1 MDIQSLYTVFQRFS
15 KITTDT
21 RKDLSKSIFF
31 CLKGPNF
38 DANTFAKQALLNGAA
53 HVVSDDARYSGEEK
67 ITVVD
72 DSLKALQDLSAFHRS
87 KFQFPVI
94 GLTGSNG
101 KTTNKEL
108 ITAVLKS
115 KYRTYS
121 TAGNLNNHIGVPL
134 TLLSIPLDAEI
145 AVIEMG
151 ANHQGEIRDL
161 CAICTPDFGMIT
173 NIGKAHLEGF
183 GGIEGV
189 KKGKKELYD
198 SIKTNGKKVFVN
210 GDDPILMNL
219 SEGMDRILFGESR
232 ENFFIRGKLLSSDPF
247 ISFQYEFGKV
257 RSTEIK
263 THLVGNYNLYNL
275 LAAACIA
282 SYFDIDPS
290 LVKTALEEYMPQNN
304 RSQLIETQKNTV
316 ILDAYNANPSSMSV
330 AVQNLAAQQGKEKM
344 AFLGQMLE
352 LGNESQEEHQ
362 KLVDLMDSLKLEAI
376 FVGKGYENCDLNGHL
391 YFPTTEEL
399 MAHLRIK
406 SVEHKL
412 ILVKGSRMVAMER
425 ILELL

>member
-1 MDIQSLYTVFQRFS
+1 MDIQSLYSFFQRFP

-38 DANTFAKQALLNGAA
+38 DANTFAEQALLNGAA
-53 HVVSDDARYSGEEK
+53 HVISDDKKYSGKEN

-72 DSLKALQDLSAFHRS
+72 DSLKALQELSAFHRS
-87 KFQFPVI
+87 KFKFPVI

-134 TLLSIPLDAEI
+134 TLLSIPLDAEM

-151 ANHQGEIRDL
+151 ANHRGEIRDL
-161 CAICTPDFGMIT
+161 CAISKPDFGMIT

-183 GGIEGV
+183 GGMEGV

-198 SIKTNGKKVFVN
+198 SIHANGKKVFVN
-210 GDDPILMNL
+210 GDDPILMTL
-219 SEGMDRILFGESR
+219 SEDIDRVLFGESR
-232 ENFFIRGKLLSSDPF
+232 QDYFVNGKLLSAEPF
-247 ISFQYEFGKV
+247 ISFQYDFGKA

-275 LAAACIA
+275 LAAACIG
-282 SYFDIDPS
+282 SYFDIEPPR
-290 LVKTALEEYMPQNN
+290 VKDALENYIPQNN
-304 RSQLIETQKNTV
+304 RSQLIETEKNTV
-316 ILDAYNANPSSMSV
+316 ILDAYNANPSSME
-330 AVQNLAAQQGKEKM
+330 AALKNLAAQSGREKM

-352 LGNESQEEHQ
+352 LGNDSHEEHQ
-362 KLVDLMDSLKLEAI
+362 KLIDLVNSLEIKAV
-376 FVGKGYENCDLNGHL
+376 FVGKGYENCELIGHL
-391 YFPTTEEL
+391 YFATTDEL
-399 MAHLRIK
+399 IDHLRIK
-406 SVEHKL
+406 SVAHKL

>member
-1 MDIQSLYTVFQRFS
+1 MDIESLYTVFQRFP

-21 RKDLSKSIFF
+21 RKDLNQSIFF

-38 DANTFAKQALLNGAA
+38 DANTFAEQALLNGAA
-53 HVVSDDARYSGEEK
+53 HVVSADKKYSGKEN

-72 DSLKALQDLSAFHRS
+72 DSLKTLQELSAFHRS

-108 ITAVLKS
+108 ISAVLKS

-121 TAGNLNNHIGVPL
+121 TSGNLNNHIGVPL
-134 TLLSIPLDAEI
+134 TLLSIPLDAEM
-145 AVIEMG
+145 AVVEMG

-161 CAICTPDFGMIT
+161 CAISKPDYGMIT

-183 GGIEGV
+183 GGMEGV

-198 SIKTNGKKVFVN
+198 SINSNGKKVFVN
-210 GDDPILMNL
+210 GDDPILMTL
-219 SEGMDRILFGESR
+219 SEGMDRVIFGESR
-232 ENFFIRGKLLSSDPF
+232 EDYFVSGKLLSASPF
-247 ISFQYEFGKV
+247 ISFQYDYGNA

-263 THLVGNYNLYNL
+263 THLVGNYNLNNL
-275 LAAACIA
+275 LAAACIG
-282 SYFDIDPS
+282 SYFDIEPT
-290 LVKTALEEYMPQNN
+290 LVKAALEDYIPQNN
-304 RSQLIETQKNTV
+304 RSQLIETKNNTV
-316 ILDAYNANPSSMSV
+316 ILDAYNANPSSMEV
-330 AVQNLAAQQGKEKM
+330 AVKNLSAQEGKDKI

-352 LGNESQEEHQ
+352 LGNDSHIEHQ
-362 KLVDLMDSLKLEAI
+362 KLINLVDSLKLKAI
-376 FVGKGYENCDLNGHL
+376 FVGKGYENCDLNGHR

-399 MAHLRIK
+399 MSHLRIK
-406 SVEHKL
+406 SVSHKL